1 MKTGAIVYVA
11 GSEKMKDDFDGERAV
26 RRLNLK
32 ADRIE
37 VVSSRVGHFN
47 VMDAW
52 WMLLA
57 KGMSRIVCLIA
68 EVVNGSE
75 LKLTGR
81 ELRIWG

>member
-11 GSEKMKDDFDGERAV
+11 GSEKMKDDF
-26 RRLNLK
+26 
-32 ADRIE
+32 
-37 VVSSRVGHFN
+37 
-47 VMDAW
+47 AW

-57 KGMSRIVCLIA
+57 KGMRRIVCLIA